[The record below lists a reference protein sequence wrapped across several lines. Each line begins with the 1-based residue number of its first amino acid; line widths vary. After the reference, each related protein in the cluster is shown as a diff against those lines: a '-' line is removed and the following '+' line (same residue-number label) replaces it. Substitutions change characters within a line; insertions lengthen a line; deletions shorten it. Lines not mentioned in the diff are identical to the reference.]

1 MEDFNTVNEV
11 EVGSEALQETEAEAT
26 SEVTETA
33 EESSAVEVVE
43 PAKPQQSAE
52 ENSKF
57 AEIRR
62 KYESENKKMKAEFD
76 RLLDSLKG
84 YGYEGSPQEIA
95 DALYAQNNGV
105 SQEEARAIREKEE
118 SALRE
123 KEELQSEI
131 EMYKSLAIQKL
142 MADDLVAIQ
151 KVHPEVKDLKEL
163 GDEFFSTL
171 KALGEGRDP
180 VLAYE
185 IIKAKKDATT
195 KKAPPEIGGV
205 NQSSQK
211 EKDFY
216 TPAEVDKLT
225 DKDYDNPKI
234 MEAVRRSMSKWK

>member
-1 MEDFNTVNEV
+1 MEINESV
-11 EVGSEALQETEAEAT
+11 IEEVAT
-26 SEVTETA
+26 SESEAPEEA
-33 EESSAVEVVE
+33 EEVIVEE
-43 PAKPQQSAE
+43 PEEPIEEVAKPQQSAE

-62 KYESENKKMKAEFD
+62 KYESENKKIKAEFD

-105 SQEEARAIREKEE
+105 SQEEAKAIREKEE

-142 MADDLVAIQ
+142 MADDLAAIQ
-151 KVHPEVKDLKEL
+151 SVHPEVKDLKEL
-163 GDEFFSTL
+163 GEEFFSTL

-185 IIKAKKDATT
+185 IIKAKKEATT

>member
-1 MEDFNTVNEV
+1 MEINESV
-11 EVGSEALQETEAEAT
+11 IEEVAT
-26 SEVTETA
+26 SESEAPEEAEEVTEQS
-33 EESSAVEVVE
+33 EEPTEEV
-43 PAKPQQSAE
+43 AKPQQSAE

-105 SQEEARAIREKEE
+105 SQEEAKAIREKEE

-142 MADDLVAIQ
+142 MADDLSAIQ
-151 KVHPEVKDLKEL
+151 SVHPEVKDLKEL

>member
-1 MEDFNTVNEV
+1 MEFNESVIEEV
-11 EVGSEALQETEAEAT
+11 AT
-26 SEVTETA
+26 SEPEAPDEAIEVEPEEPI
-33 EESSAVEVVE
+33 EESTEEPIEEV
-43 PAKPQQSAE
+43 AKPQQSAE

-105 SQEEARAIREKEE
+105 SQEEAKAIREKEE

-123 KEELQSEI
+123 KEEMQSEI

-142 MADDLVAIQ
+142 MADDLTAIQ

-171 KALGEGRDP
+171 KALGDERDP

-185 IIKAKKDATT
+185 IVKAKKDATT

>member
-1 MEDFNTVNEV
+1 MEINESV
-11 EVGSEALQETEAEAT
+11 IEEVAT
-26 SEVTETA
+26 SESEAPEEA
-33 EESSAVEVVE
+33 EEVIVEE
-43 PAKPQQSAE
+43 PEEPIEEVAKPQQSAE

-57 AEIRR
+57 ADIRR
-62 KYESENKKMKAEFD
+62 KYESENRKMKAEFD

-105 SQEEARAIREKEE
+105 SQEEAKAIREKEE

-142 MADDLVAIQ
+142 MADDLAAIQ
-151 KVHPEVKDLKEL
+151 KVYPEVKDLNEL
-163 GDEFFSTL
+163 GEEFFSTL

-185 IIKAKKDATT
+185 IIKAKKEATT

>member
-1 MEDFNTVNEV
+1 MEINESV
-11 EVGSEALQETEAEAT
+11 IEEVATSETEAHDEAE
-26 SEVTETA
+26 EVTEEQTEDPI
-33 EESSAVEVVE
+33 EEV
-43 PAKPQQSAE
+43 AKPQQSAE

-62 KYESENKKMKAEFD
+62 KYEAENKKMKAEYD
-76 RLLDSLKG
+76 RLMDSLKS

-105 SQEEARAIREKEE
+105 SQEEARAIREQEE

-123 KEELQSEI
+123 KEEMQSEI

-142 MADDLVAIQ
+142 MADDLTAIQ
-151 KVHPEVKDLKEL
+151 KVYPEVKDLKEL

-171 KALGEGRDP
+171 KALGDERDP

-185 IIKAKKDATT
+185 IVKAKKDATT

-211 EKDFY
+211 EKEFY

>member
-1 MEDFNTVNEV
+1 MEINESV
-11 EVGSEALQETEAEAT
+11 IEEVAT
-26 SEVTETA
+26 SESEAPEEA
-33 EESSAVEVVE
+33 EEVIVEE
-43 PAKPQQSAE
+43 PEEPIEEVAKPQQSAE

-62 KYESENKKMKAEFD
+62 KYESENKKIKAEFD

-105 SQEEARAIREKEE
+105 SQEEAKAIREKEE

-142 MADDLVAIQ
+142 MADDLAAIQ
-151 KVHPEVKDLKEL
+151 KVYPTVKDLNDI
-163 GDEFFSTL
+163 GNEFFATL
-171 KALGEGRDP
+171 KALGDERDP

-185 IIKAKKDATT
+185 IVKAKKDATT

>member
-1 MEDFNTVNEV
+1 MEINESV
-11 EVGSEALQETEAEAT
+11 IEEVAT
-26 SEVTETA
+26 SESEAPEEAEEVTEPEPTEPI
-33 EESSAVEVVE
+33 EEV
-43 PAKPQQSAE
+43 AKPQQSAE

-105 SQEEARAIREKEE
+105 SQEEAKAIREKEE

-142 MADDLVAIQ
+142 MADDLSAIQ
-151 KVHPEVKDLKEL
+151 SVHPEVKDLNEL
-163 GDEFFSTL
+163 GEEFFSTL

>member
-1 MEDFNTVNEV
+1 MEINESV
-11 EVGSEALQETEAEAT
+11 IEEVATPDTEAPDEAI
-26 SEVTETA
+26 EAEPEEPI
-33 EESSAVEVVE
+33 EESTEEPIEEV
-43 PAKPQQSAE
+43 AKPQQSAE

-62 KYESENKKMKAEFD
+62 KYESENRKMKAEFD

-105 SQEEARAIREKEE
+105 SQEEAKAIREKEE

-123 KEELQSEI
+123 KEEMQSEI

-142 MADDLVAIQ
+142 MADDLTAIQ
-151 KVHPEVKDLKEL
+151 KVYPEVKDLNEL

-171 KALGEGRDP
+171 KALGEGRDA

-185 IIKAKKDATT
+185 IVKAKKDATT

>member
-1 MEDFNTVNEV
+1 MEINESV
-11 EVGSEALQETEAEAT
+11 IEEVAT
-26 SEVTETA
+26 SESEAPEEA
-33 EESSAVEVVE
+33 EEVIVEE
-43 PAKPQQSAE
+43 PEEPIEEVAKPQQSAE

-62 KYESENKKMKAEFD
+62 KYESENKKIKAEFD

-105 SQEEARAIREKEE
+105 SQEEAKAIREKEE

-142 MADDLVAIQ
+142 MVDDLSAIQ
-151 KVHPEVKDLKEL
+151 KVHPEVKDLNEL
-163 GDEFFSTL
+163 GEEFFSTL
-171 KALGEGRDP
+171 KALGDERDP

-185 IIKAKKDATT
+185 IVKAKEDATT